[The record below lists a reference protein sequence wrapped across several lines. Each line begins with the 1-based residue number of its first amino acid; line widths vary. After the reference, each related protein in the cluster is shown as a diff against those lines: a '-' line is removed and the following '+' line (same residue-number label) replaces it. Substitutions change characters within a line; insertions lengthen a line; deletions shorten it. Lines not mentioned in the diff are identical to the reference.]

1 MNKAELIDSMSTMT
15 KLSKADCKKALES
28 FIETVSKSLKK
39 GKSVVLTNF
48 GTFVISSRKRRMGV
62 NPSTGKKMEIPARK
76 VAKFK
81 PGKKL
86 RHMVHA

>member
-1 MNKAELIDSMSTMT
+1 MNKAELIDVMSSMT

-28 FIETVSKSLKK
+28 FVDAIFKTLKK

-48 GTFVISSRKRRMGV
+48 GTFSVSTRKKRVGV
-62 NPSTGKKMEIPARK
+62 NPSTGKRMEIPSKK
-76 VAKFK
+76 VPKFK

-86 RHMVHA
+86 RHTVQ